1 MEQMKSLVVPGF
13 RSAAVEAAVKKPGR
27 LDLALIVAD
36 KPAVAVGVFT
46 TNKVKAAPVLLCQK
60 RLRTGKA
67 QAILV
72 NSGNANACT
81 GEAGLAAA
89 AATTRTAAEFL
100 GVPETLVLPASTGVI
115 GQPLPLDRINH
126 AIPALGSRLHPEG
139 LAEVAEAIM
148 TTDTFPKTSQIQGQ
162 INGQTITIAGIA
174 KGSGMIHPDM
184 ATMLVFLLTDAVI
197 TPEALKTALKRGLAT
212 SFNRITVDGDTST
225 NDCVLVLA
233 SGTSGHSPITHFHS
247 PEGELLG
254 SLLQTVMADLATQ
267 VVRDGEGAAHIFK
280 VIIEGAATPAEAVKA
295 ARTVALSP
303 LVKTAVA
310 GTDANWGRIMA
321 ALGRAGIKLDQNR
334 VDIFF
339 GPHQVV
345 KQGIGVGPAAEQAA
359 QTVMATGSFD
369 LRIHLNSGAYTD
381 YYLTCDLTADY
392 VHINADYRS

>member
-1 MEQMKSLVVPGF
+1 
-13 RSAAVEAAVKKPGR
+13 
-27 LDLALIVAD
+27 
-36 KPAVAVGVFT
+36 
-46 TNKVKAAPVLLCQK
+46 
-60 RLRTGKA
+60 
-67 QAILV
+67 
-72 NSGNANACT
+72 
-81 GEAGLAAA
+81 
-89 AATTRTAAEFL
+89 
-100 GVPETLVLPASTGVI
+100 
-115 GQPLPLDRINH
+115 
-126 AIPALGSRLHPEG
+126 LHPEG
-139 LAEVAEAIM
+139 LSQVAAAIM

-162 INGQTITIAGIA
+162 INGQTISIAGIA
-174 KGSGMIHPDM
+174 KGAGMIHPDL

-197 TPEALKTALKRGLAT
+197 APEALKAALKRGLAT

-233 SGTSGHSPITHFHS
+233 SGTSGHSPIMHFHS

-321 ALGRAGIKLDQNR
+321 ALGRAGVKLDPGR
-334 VDIFF
+334 VDIYF

-345 KQGIGVGPAAEQAA
+345 RQGLGVGPTAEQAA
-359 QTVMATGSFD
+359 QAIMATGSFD
-369 LRIHLNSGAYTD
+369 LRIHLNLGAYTD
-381 YYLTCDLTADY
+381 YYLTCDLTSDY